1 MIQLVRPTEA
11 MKEQAVEFRQEF
23 FDHGEFVINGSELF
37 DKTEDYIEWCR
48 SIDANTKEE
57 TVNPNWVITDTL
69 FAVDDDR
76 IVGIIELQMNN
87 GRNIDV
93 KTKIDYYSRLSVC
106 GENDSDTETFYF
118 L

>member
-11 MKEQAVEFRQEF
+11 MKEQAIEFRQEF
-23 FDHGEFVINGSELF
+23 LF
-37 DKTEDYIEWCR
+37 
-48 SIDANTKEE
+48 
-57 TVNPNWVITDTL
+57 

-76 IVGIIELQMNN
+76 IVGIIELQTNN
-87 GRNIDV
+87 ERNIDV

>member
-1 MIQLVRPTEA
+1 MT
-11 MKEQAVEFRQEF
+11 
-23 FDHGEFVINGSELF
+23 
-37 DKTEDYIEWCR
+37 
-48 SIDANTKEE
+48 DAF
-57 TVNPNWVITDTL
+57 

-118 L
+118 LMKTALILMVIGHGVSIRFRLMIRE